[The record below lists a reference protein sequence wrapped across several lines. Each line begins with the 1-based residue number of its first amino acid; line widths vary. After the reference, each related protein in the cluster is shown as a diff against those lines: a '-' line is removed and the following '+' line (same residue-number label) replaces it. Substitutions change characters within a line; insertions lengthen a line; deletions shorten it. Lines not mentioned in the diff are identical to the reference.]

1 MTRKLLAA
9 AALAALLPIL
19 QGCVAAAVG
28 GVGAAVVMI
37 DDRRTTGT
45 YVEDENIEWKAIAKM
60 SDSFPAV
67 HVSATSFNLRVLL
80 TGQVPTEE
88 AKAQVEAAV
97 KAIPSVREVTNE
109 LTVGGNSSLSSR
121 GSDSLTTT
129 NVKARLVGNGKVSPN
144 HVKVV
149 TESGTVYLMG
159 LVTVAEGDAAVDVT
173 RSTAGVQRVVKAFEY
188 IAEPPKR
195 N

>member
-19 QGCVAAAVG
+19 QGCVVAAVG

-60 SDSFPAV
+60 SESFPNA

-80 TGQVPTEE
+80 TGQAPTEE
-88 AKAQVEAAV
+88 AKKQVEEAV
-97 KAIPSVREVTNE
+97 KGIASVREVTNE
-109 LTVGGNSSLSSR
+109 LAVGGNSSMSAR

-129 NVKARLVGNGKVSPN
+129 NVKARLVGSKVSPN

-159 LVTVAEGDAAVDVT
+159 LVTQAEGEVAVDIT
-173 RSTAGVQRVVKAFEY
+173 RSTAGVQRVVKVFEF

-195 N
+195 S